1 MAQELASLSTRK
13 KVYDEQVI
21 QLRTERQKVE
31 AEQEKLQAD
40 QLNFSNLKSDL
51 TRKIEL
57 FDVQKD
63 SSEKSA
69 AEREERLENLKSRL
83 EITQQNLAEVQNKSE
98 LLLTEKNDLDK
109 LLTELSADL
118 ATLSESP
125 EVVME
130 RLRDEF
136 VQLVE
141 EEARISNEIVRNKA
155 EITDLSRRQSEQDES
170 VRENLTKFEKI
181 SQDLSEAQEN
191 LNTVKKRNRDPFSEI

>member
-1 MAQELASLSTRK
+1 M
-13 KVYDEQVI
+13 
-21 QLRTERQKVE
+21 
-31 AEQEKLQAD
+31 
-40 QLNFSNLKSDL
+40 
-51 TRKIEL
+51 
-57 FDVQKD
+57 
-63 SSEKSA
+63 
-69 AEREERLENLKSRL
+69 
-83 EITQQNLAEVQNKSE
+83 AEVQKKSE

-141 EEARISNEIVRNKA
+141 EEAQISNEIVRNKA

-170 VRENLTKFEKI
+170 VRKI
-181 SQDLSEAQEN
+181 
-191 LNTVKKRNRDPFSEI
+191 

>member
-1 MAQELASLSTRK
+1 M
-13 KVYDEQVI
+13 
-21 QLRTERQKVE
+21 
-31 AEQEKLQAD
+31 QAD

-83 EITQQNLAEVQNKSE
+83 EITQQNLAEVQKKSE

-136 VQLVE
+136 VQLV
-141 EEARISNEIVRNKA
+141 
-155 EITDLSRRQSEQDES
+155 
-170 VRENLTKFEKI
+170 
-181 SQDLSEAQEN
+181 
-191 LNTVKKRNRDPFSEI
+191 

>member
-1 MAQELASLSTRK
+1 MFKRF
-13 KVYDEQVI
+13 I
-21 QLRTERQKVE
+21 
-31 AEQEKLQAD
+31 
-40 QLNFSNLKSDL
+40 
-51 TRKIEL
+51 RKISCGTRRTFRKL
-57 FDVQKD
+57 KKSFRNHSTKFDR
-63 SSEKSA
+63 SSK
-69 AEREERLENLKSRL
+69 
-83 EITQQNLAEVQNKSE
+83 KSE

-141 EEARISNEIVRNKA
+141 EEAQISNEIVRNKA

-191 LNTVKKRNRDPFSEI
+191 LNTVKKKSRPF